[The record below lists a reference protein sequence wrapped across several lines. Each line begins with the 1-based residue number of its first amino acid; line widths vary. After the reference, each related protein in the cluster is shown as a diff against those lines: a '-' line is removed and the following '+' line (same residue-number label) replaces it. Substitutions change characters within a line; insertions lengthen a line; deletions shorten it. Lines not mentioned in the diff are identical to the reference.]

1 MGQLNE
7 LKKLKYVSS
16 DMQKLDVLIIGAGP
30 IGLACGIEAEKSKLD
45 YLIVEKGTLTNS
57 LFNYPV
63 NMTFFST
70 SEKLEMGGIPF
81 MSINKQPSRPEALE
95 YYRRVAQHYDLKINL
110 YEEVKKLQKEGDDFL
125 IETSKATYQVERVVI
140 ATGFYDLP
148 NKMNIPGEE
157 LPKVTHYYKEP
168 WPYIGQKII
177 VVGGGNSA
185 VDVALETWRR
195 GAEVTMVVMEGQ
207 VDRTVKYWVLPDIE
221 NRIKEGSIKAYFN
234 STLREIRE
242 KEVIIQTPEG
252 EKVLTNDFV
261 LAMTGYRPNFDLL
274 EQLGVKLT
282 LDEKKQPCFDNN
294 SQETNVPGLY
304 LAGVVCGGLNTREF
318 FIENTIDHARAI
330 FEDIR
335 AKKEIIA

>member
-1 MGQLNE
+1 MQHE

-30 IGLACGIEAEKSKLD
+30 IGLACGIEAEKSKLN

-81 MSINKQPSRPEALE
+81 MSINKQPTRPEALE
-95 YYRRVAQHYDLKINL
+95 YYRRVAQHYDLKIKL
-110 YEEVKKLQKEGDDFL
+110 YEEVKALKKEEGKFL
-125 IETSKATYQVERVVI
+125 IETSKDRYQVEKIVI

-148 NKMNIPGEE
+148 NNMNIPGED

-168 WPYIGQKII
+168 WPYIGQKI
-177 VVGGGNSA
+177 VVIGGGNSA
-185 VDVALETWRR
+185 VDVALETWRK
-195 GAEVTMVVMEGQ
+195 GADVTMIVMEGQ

-234 STLREIRE
+234 STLKEIRN
-242 KEVIIQTPEG
+242 KEVVVQTPEG
-252 EKVLTNDFV
+252 EKTIANDFV
-261 LAMTGYRPNFDLL
+261 LAMTGYRPNYNLL
-274 EQLGVKLT
+274 DQLGVQLT

-294 SQETNVPGLY
+294 SQETNIPGLY

-330 FEDIR
+330 FEDIQ
-335 AKKEIIA
+335 KKMRINS

>member
-1 MGQLNE
+1 MR
-7 LKKLKYVSS
+7 KLE
-16 DMQKLDVLIIGAGP
+16 VLIIGGGP
-30 IGLACGIEAEKSKLD
+30 IGLACGIEAEKSRLD

-81 MSINKQPSRPEALE
+81 MSINKQPTRPEALE
-95 YYRRVAQHYDLKINL
+95 YYRRVAKHYDLKINL
-110 YEEVKKLQKEGDDFL
+110 YEEVINLKKEGGGFL
-125 IETSKATYQVERVVI
+125 IQTSKASYQVEKVVI

-148 NKMNIPGEE
+148 NNMNVPGED

-185 VDVALETWRR
+185 VDVALETWRK

-234 STLREIRE
+234 STIKEIRE
-242 KEVIIQTPEG
+242 EEVIIETPEG
-252 EKVLTNDFV
+252 EKKLANDFL
-261 LAMTGYRPNFDLL
+261 LAMTGYRPNYGLL
-274 EQLGVKLT
+274 DQLGVKLT

-335 AKKEIIA
+335 AKRNITATATEP

>member
-1 MGQLNE
+1 
-7 LKKLKYVSS
+7 
-16 DMQKLDVLIIGAGP
+16 MQKLDVLIIGAGP
-30 IGLACGIEAEKSKLD
+30 IGLACGIEAEKSNLN

-81 MSINKQPSRPEALE
+81 MSINKQPTRPEALE
-95 YYRRVAQHYDLKINL
+95 YYRRVAKHYDLKINL
-110 YEEVKKLQKEGDDFL
+110 YEEVKTLRKQGDDFL
-125 IETSKATYQVERVVI
+125 IDTSKATYQVQRVVI

-195 GAEVTMVVMEGQ
+195 GADVTMVVMEGQ

-221 NRIKEGSIKAYFN
+221 NRIKEGSITAYFN
-234 STLREIRE
+234 STLKEI
-242 KEVIIQTPEG
+242 KESEVVLQTPEG
-252 EKVLTNDFV
+252 EKVLANDFV
-261 LAMTGYRPNFDLL
+261 LAMIGYRPNFDLL

-335 AKKEIIA
+335 AKKNITV

>member
-1 MGQLNE
+1 
-7 LKKLKYVSS
+7 
-16 DMQKLDVLIIGAGP
+16 MQNLDVLIIGAGP
-30 IGLACGIEAEKSKLD
+30 IGLACGIEAEKSGID

-70 SEKLEMGGIPF
+70 SEKLEMGDIPF
-81 MSINKQPSRPEALE
+81 MSINKQPTRPEALE
-95 YYRRVAQHYDLKINL
+95 YYRRVAKHYDLKVNL
-110 YEEVKKLQKEGDDFL
+110 YEEVLKLEKRADLFI
-125 IETSKATYQVERVVI
+125 IETSTTTYQVQRVII

-148 NKMNIPGEE
+148 NKMNVPGED

-168 WPYIGQKII
+168 WEYIGQKVI

-185 VDVALETWRR
+185 VDVALETWRK
-195 GAEVTMVVMEGQ
+195 GADVTMVIKEPE
-207 VDRTVKYWVLPDIE
+207 VDRTVKYWVLPDVE

-234 STLREIRE
+234 TTIKEIRE
-242 KEVIIQTPEG
+242 KEVVLNTPKG
-252 EKVLTNDFV
+252 EEILANDFV
-261 LAMTGYRPNFDLL
+261 LAMTGYKPNYALL
-274 EQLGVKLT
+274 DQLGVKLT
-282 LDEKKQPCFDNN
+282 LDEKRQPCFDDQ

-330 FEDIR
+330 FADINKR
-335 AKKEIIA
+335 KQAMAKA

>member
-1 MGQLNE
+1 MR
-7 LKKLKYVSS
+7 KLE
-16 DMQKLDVLIIGAGP
+16 VLIIGGGP
-30 IGLACGIEAEKSKLD
+30 IGLACGIEAEKSRLD

-81 MSINKQPSRPEALE
+81 MSINKQPTRPEALE
-95 YYRRVAQHYDLKINL
+95 YYRRVAKHYDLKINL
-110 YEEVKKLQKEGDDFL
+110 YEEVINLKKEGGGFL
-125 IETSKATYQVERVVI
+125 IQTSKASYQVEKVVI

-148 NKMNIPGEE
+148 NNMNVPGED

-185 VDVALETWRR
+185 VDVALETWRK

-234 STLREIRE
+234 STIKEIRE
-242 KEVIIQTPEG
+242 EEVIIETPEG
-252 EKVLTNDFV
+252 EKKLANDFL
-261 LAMTGYRPNFDLL
+261 LAMTGYRPNYGLL
-274 EQLGVKLT
+274 DQLGVKLT

-335 AKKEIIA
+335 AKKNITATATEP